1 MLLGITKLKGG
12 PREAQAIIN
21 ESPDFDLLYL
31 DGINNVIE
39 DEEKRKEMKRK
50 KSLCVRRPSDS
61 VDMEFEATD
70 FDKMLNKSTA

>member
-12 PREAQAIIN
+12 PREARAIIN

-39 DEEKRKEMKRK
+39 DEEKRKEMKRT
-50 KSLCVRRPSDS
+50 KSVYEKRKTS
-61 VDMEFEATD
+61 
-70 FDKMLNKSTA
+70 